1 VFRALTSYP
10 EPTVGKGPVGPHCK
24 WTRLPAAPIRG
35 ILCLL
40 LAAHSVA
47 AQASVSLE
55 YRSKASFH
63 RELLRDLL
71 SIFKEHFPRHLQ
83 ALREAVEHRDT
94 KQARVVS
101 HTLKGMLA
109 NLAVTRATATAAHL
123 EQLASGGAEA
133 SLREALAAFERQV
146 VGLLP
151 GMETCMTE
159 VQP

>member
-109 NLAVTRATATAAHL
+109 NLRSRGPPRPQPIWSNWRAVERKPRL
-123 EQLASGGAEA
+123 ERP
-133 SLREALAAFERQV
+133 SLHSNAK
-146 VGLLP
+146 
-151 GMETCMTE
+151 
-159 VQP
+159 